1 MKKFLL
7 LLILVCF
14 FQNVFSANTF
24 YWMRGSDV
32 SLYFTGGNEFF
43 MTNTQPTGFSTATQ
57 LSSQLSNEASVLGK
71 WYTVA
76 FPAEFNLGGK
86 VIFWSTGFAGPSS
99 SKYSI
104 GLHDFD
110 SSSKASSVIAESPWF
125 PLNSQP
131 EELGFEIPRPY
142 AIKAG
147 NRLMAEIKVMGG
159 QGDGNAVL
167 SLDKPGPFTSID
179 WNSSAGLNFT
189 LKGVSG
195 TAALGLD
202 LCGASSVLCSGD
214 RQCND
219 SNPYTSDSCFNAG
232 TCSSYCVNQACTPSC
247 TSNLDCKDSD
257 EETTDVCRN
266 AGSCSAFCSNEKCG
280 KKCSSNI
287 ECNDNLPET
296 SDKCILAA
304 TCSSFCTNKICN
316 GTQCNPEMNVCGN
329 GICEIDEICEADCHS
344 KGLELIAPK
353 DTALLRGEQATIKV
367 MPKGFVTFGMKPS
380 ITISGNLGSAE
391 LFDDGKHNDGTPND
405 NIYGAEITVPGSSQK
420 GYEKAIFN
428 VVSGSDQI
436 QVAAYFPVNPE
447 ISIDLN
453 ANPSNVVVG
462 DKINITGFAAKKG
475 EPFKGDILVEVDSE
489 SGPVFSTTINS
500 DDSGYF
506 TVSYSPNRID
516 AGSIWEISASTKDS
530 FGNSGFAKT
539 TAYVLSDGGTSTAKI
554 TGIEGFSEPTFSP
567 GVVKVSIEAKK
578 ENGELLS
585 GAIVSLSFDSGEV
598 FRLAESGN
606 GIYSG
611 EVELPTIQKPGK
623 AKVRVIARKI
633 DGAEVIAGFEVFE
646 MDLKEAEIIIETNG
660 LLESYSPEET
670 AVFTINPEYSTG
682 IPASGGKAE
691 VLIEGK
697 KYAAIETT
705 PGNFSA
711 NIGLAGISEGEKTIS
726 ILFES
731 PSGTKKTIER
741 KLTISS
747 AFSSIIAKNIGAI
760 LIAIVLVVFLI
771 AAFLIIG
778 KGKSKSKKEM
788 KEREQEILTAIS
800 DIQSRYFNKGML
812 ERKKYYELMLK
823 YESELKF
830 IREELNQKKANK

>member
-1 MKKFLL
+1 
-7 LLILVCF
+7 
-14 FQNVFSANTF
+14 
-24 YWMRGSDV
+24 
-32 SLYFTGGNEFF
+32 
-43 MTNTQPTGFSTATQ
+43 
-57 LSSQLSNEASVLGK
+57 
-71 WYTVA
+71 
-76 FPAEFNLGGK
+76 
-86 VIFWSTGFAGPSS
+86 
-99 SKYSI
+99 
-104 GLHDFD
+104 
-110 SSSKASSVIAESPWF
+110 
-125 PLNSQP
+125 
-131 EELGFEIPRPY
+131 
-142 AIKAG
+142 
-147 NRLMAEIKVMGG
+147 
-159 QGDGNAVL
+159 
-167 SLDKPGPFTSID
+167 
-179 WNSSAGLNFT
+179 
-189 LKGVSG
+189 
-195 TAALGLD
+195 
-202 LCGASSVLCSGD
+202 
-214 RQCND
+214 
-219 SNPYTSDSCFNAG
+219 
-232 TCSSYCVNQACTPSC
+232 
-247 TSNLDCKDSD
+247 
-257 EETTDVCRN
+257 
-266 AGSCSAFCSNEKCG
+266 
-280 KKCSSNI
+280 
-287 ECNDNLPET
+287 
-296 SDKCILAA
+296 
-304 TCSSFCTNKICN
+304 
-316 GTQCNPEMNVCGN
+316 MNVCGN
-329 GICEIDEICEADCHS
+329 GICEIDEICEADCRS

-391 LFDDGKHNDGTPND
+391 LFDDGKHNDGAPND

-578 ENGELLS
+578 ENGGLLS

-611 EVELPTIQKPGK
+611 EIELSTIQKPGK